1 MAALKGSILQ
11 HFYFLHLTIF
21 LMYEN
26 IPHIMKIQR
35 TPEFKE
41 WFDIQTEKSKAQID
55 ARLKNIELYN
65 YFGDHKFLGKKL
77 LELRWKNGR
86 RVYYTLIKEEEIT
99 VILLGGFKNVQKKN
113 IEKARQILERE
124 ILKTG
129 L

>member
-1 MAALKGSILQ
+1 MQ
-11 HFYFLHLTIF
+11 
-21 LMYEN
+21 
-26 IPHIMKIQR
+26 HIMKIQR

-55 ARLKNIELYN
+55 ARLKNIELYD
-65 YFGDHKFLGKKL
+65 YFGDYKSLGEKL

-86 RVYYTLIKEEEIT
+86 RVYCTLIKEEDIT

-113 IEKARQILERE
+113 IKTARQILKRE
-124 ILKTG
+124 TFKTG